1 MLASIKALLKFL
13 LAPAMYMGVWVVTII
28 GAVRRADL
36 SLYLLAILAPIP
48 TLWYPLQALPF
59 GNSTLDFLFA
69 ATAIGIVTNRGGY
82 ERGRNAMIV
91 ALFCL
96 VILFGLMVATVRF
109 GLPAPIT
116 TANPALQDW
125 KNYTQMILLY
135 FLAHDALK
143 DEEDQKRMVVI
154 MALVIFLIAFREFR
168 NFSQG
173 AAFSYDRRAMGPFW
187 IVGLGANHFGAF
199 VAHFGLLMFGMFL
212 VDKHKR
218 RRWLYLAACVFSLH
232 PLFFTYSRGA
242 WAAAVVGLFVFG
254 LLRARILL
262 VGLVALALTWQAVLP
277 ETVVERVQM
286 TEQEDGQLE
295 DSAAERV
302 YLWQHAWQVFTDN
315 PVIGV
320 GFTGFRMIRS
330 AGGFQLT
337 DPHNFYM
344 KVAADFGAVGL
355 VAFGLLLLSALLSGW
370 RLYRIGRSDFHRAL
384 GLGFLGCTSAM
395 MVSNVFGDRFSYF
408 ALNAYFFL
416 LWGMV
421 DRAIRLSLQPQ
432 ALPAAVPA
440 GSMQVPVT
448 QNG

>member
-1 MLASIKALLKFL
+1 
-13 LAPAMYMGVWVVTII
+13 
-28 GAVRRADL
+28 
-36 SLYLLAILAPIP
+36 
-48 TLWYPLQALPF
+48 
-59 GNSTLDFLFA
+59 
-69 ATAIGIVTNRGGY
+69 
-82 ERGRNAMIV
+82 
-91 ALFCL
+91 
-96 VILFGLMVATVRF
+96 
-109 GLPAPIT
+109 
-116 TANPALQDW
+116 
-125 KNYTQMILLY
+125 MILLY

-143 DEEDQKRMVVI
+143 NEEDQKRMVVI

-232 PLFFTYSRGA
+232 PLFYSYSRGA

-440 GSMQVPVT
+440 ASMQTPVT
-448 QNG
+448 QHG